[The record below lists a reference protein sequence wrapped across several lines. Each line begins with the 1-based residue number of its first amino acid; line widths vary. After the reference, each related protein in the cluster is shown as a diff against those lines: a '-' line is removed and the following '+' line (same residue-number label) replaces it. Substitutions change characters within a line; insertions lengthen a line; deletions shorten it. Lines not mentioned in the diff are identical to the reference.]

1 MPLHRIFPFPRT
13 LPPLALVVF
22 LLACGCGSG
31 DGSDDAVSEFVAQES
46 DFDCLAAQPRVRNLR
61 IVNPLG
67 GLEEALALAENP
79 AAGKQFPVGTILQLF
94 PGEAMVKRG
103 GGFDPANNDWEYFEL
118 AVSRT
123 GTIIRKRGRD
133 DVINMFGG
141 QCFGCHEAARDFDFI
156 CEKTNGCAPLPISDA
171 LIDSLQRS
179 DPRCAPAAPA
189 TPTAASEAG

>member
-1 MPLHRIFPFPRT
+1 MWVSRYSRM
-13 LPPLALVVF
+13 
-22 LLACGCGSG
+22 G
-31 DGSDDAVSEFVAQES
+31 DGSDDAVTEFVAQES

-79 AAGKQFPVGTILQLF
+79 EAGKQFPVGTILQLF
-94 PGEAMVKRG
+94 SGEAMVKRG

-123 GTIIRKRGRD
+123 GTVIRKRGRD
-133 DVINMFGG
+133 DIINMFGG

-156 CEKTNGCAPLPISDA
+156 CEKTNGCVPLPISDA

-179 DPRCAPAAPA
+179 DPRCAPM
-189 TPTAASEAG
+189 TPTPAGESG